1 MPISIFPEDAQSC
14 FEICINQGLL
24 LTWGGLGAT
33 GKTALF
39 YLWIYTS
46 QSWVHTK
53 ENMEVSWFGSN
64 FLFVLQM

>member
-1 MPISIFPEDAQSC
+1 MGWP
-14 FEICINQGLL
+14 
-24 LTWGGLGAT
+24 WGHW
-33 GKTALF
+33 KDFALF